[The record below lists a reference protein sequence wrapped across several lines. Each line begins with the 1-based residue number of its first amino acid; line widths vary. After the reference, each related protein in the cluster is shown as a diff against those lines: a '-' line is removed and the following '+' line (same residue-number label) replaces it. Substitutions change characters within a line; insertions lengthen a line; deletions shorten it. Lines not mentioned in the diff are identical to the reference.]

1 MSIDDNV
8 KAIDVALNNSQR
20 EVLIAMRALEHN
32 VKLTLQFIIRFNE
45 MMPTILDAMADS
57 EDSDVEVSSD

>member
-8 KAIDVALNNSQR
+8 KAIDVALNKSQR
-20 EVLIAMRALEHN
+20 EVLIAMRAFEHN

-57 EDSDVEVSSD
+57 EDSDLEVSSD